1 MVNLKDIIKGFSAE
15 DTEREEFTAL
25 TEELIDIMI
34 DFSLLTLRAVQKKK
48 QTPLTPKQIK
58 EIIDFDIQFRLQ
70 QINDPELLDIVRERA
85 NEEFQEEQILTKPV
99 LVHDKPSGDNPNRK

>member
-1 MVNLKDIIKGFSAE
+1 MKDIVKGFSAA

-25 TEELIDIMI
+25 TKELIDVMV

-48 QTPLTPKQIK
+48 QAPLTPKQIE
-58 EIIDFDIQFRLQ
+58 EIIDFDLQFRLQ

-85 NEEFQEEQILTKPV
+85 NEEFQEEQKLIKPA
-99 LVHDKPSGDNPNRK
+99 LIPDNPSGENPSRK